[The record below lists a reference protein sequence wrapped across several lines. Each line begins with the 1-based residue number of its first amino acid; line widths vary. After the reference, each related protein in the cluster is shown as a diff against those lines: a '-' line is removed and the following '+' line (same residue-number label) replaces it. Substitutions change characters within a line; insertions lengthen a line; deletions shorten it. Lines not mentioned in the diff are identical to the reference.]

1 MLCSFASDPLSSPA
15 NSVESFVETSAI
27 SYSTSSGSVSGSSG
41 GHHGLQSTEASD
53 FLSDLHNYVALG
65 CISFEDLT
73 DYDDVSDSGGW
84 QAIHQLPL
92 YNCFDTSLYSHLAK
106 LLGAGWIRIQ
116 IGRSV
121 KDRRYIIHRI
131 FILPG
136 DAGHRF
142 IDRTNKKL
150 WVALEC
156 LLIDV
161 DISPQTWQGNYAPE
175 NSQKF
180 DAWAT
185 ADSGSLFYMFNKLPS
200 PSPDTSAVREKYTHE
215 ALEDLLDPE
224 SAIPGLKTALYPYQ
238 RRSAGLMLQR
248 ESVTT
253 LQLDP
258 RLEKRVA
265 PDGSTF
271 FYGPRDLLFLREP
284 RYYEGCR
291 GGILAESMGLGKTLI
306 VLSLILATKDHP
318 PKVPTPYDLPVI
330 RPKVAGLSTMVVST
344 INRKSLPWKVE
355 FERLKHACND
365 MSIYA
370 NILESSPPSYEVP
383 MEPQRWNRKTVRPPP
398 KQMMLASTTLVV
410 VPRNLCRQWQSE
422 LQKHIEP
429 DALRVLVMEDLR
441 RALPLP
447 EELRTYDIVLF
458 SRNRFEAE
466 IRDGSDEQG
475 RRMLATQL
483 ACRCPYIGSTR
494 TRDCTCVRTD
504 DLYDSPLK
512 HLHFKRLVIDEGHFF
527 SNSNTTAVAVANKL
541 VKADHRWIVSG
552 TPAKDLLGVEVDMS
566 TADNMWQ
573 TPGTKSSRDVALQ
586 QRYNFSLTEDT
597 AGAIKSLGSLASNF
611 LKIRPWCAN
620 QLGERKAE
628 WDEYIYRHEDL
639 RRRTYS
645 GFSSCLRRLL
655 ETVVVKTLP
664 EEVERDIELP
674 PLSHEVVRLEPSFYD
689 KLTANLFT
697 IVLTANAVTSERTE
711 ADYLFHKSSAKAR
724 YQLISNL
731 RQSAFFWTGF
741 SESDVRASIKNST
754 EYLAKKGTA
763 CTEEDRRLL
772 TDTLSYAN
780 TILASEGWKTMSRSH
795 EIGLFVDEWPLENAQ
810 YWSFDQSVKPVMTG
824 VSQLLNAQR
833 YVNER
838 AGCEDPGEGLAGAGI
853 KALAPARYEVVEIGG
868 EKKKADKPVLT
879 NGIPTSS
886 LDGEPVLR
894 KRSSLGS
901 KNSKTSPRK
910 SNGLSKVK
918 DSNTKGAKRKS
929 SSTEGSCLEA
939 PQHDRFDIPASSADS
954 KKRRHREMDRIDFSP
969 ESSYL
974 RSRIVGTTSTKLS
987 YLVSQILKHY
997 REEKIL
1003 VFYDGDNIAY
1013 YIAQVLEL
1021 LQIKHEIYAKSLA
1034 AHLKSEYVVRFD
1046 QESQDRVLLMD
1057 VKHAAFGLNLSSAS
1071 RVYFVNPVCRPN
1083 IEAQAIKR
1091 AHRIGQT
1098 RKVYVKTLVL
1108 KGTIEE
1114 KMLERAK
1121 RMTRME
1127 HKDAKALEDDG
1138 GIRQIIQSA
1147 KALPVCE
1154 NEKTGYGQMAPLESP
1169 QQLWGR
1175 EPGWREVVGPAAV
1188 ARHAARKKTTLHDS
1202 MDAHEDTRLIQDDEG
1217 SERNVKRRVLS
1228 FMDCANSNDEDAEM
1242 DGDSET
1248 EPMID
1253 RWKYSLQYSNV
1264 GLNKA
1269 AFKTLRPVML
1279 RSENDPLLP
1288 SMESELLAP
1297 AISPL
1302 ASPRIP
1308 QNPIQEARSEVDG
1321 NQFFPKVLA
1330 LSWANTNGH
1339 DEANLVQKIIRRL

>member
-1 MLCSFASDPLSSPA
+1 MSCLFASDSVSSSP
-15 NSVESFVETSAI
+15 SSIESFAETPATPC
-27 SYSTSSGSVSGSSG
+27 STSSGSKSGASGS
-41 GHHGLQSTEASD
+41 HHGLQSTEASD

-65 CISFEDLT
+65 CITLEDLT
-73 DYDDVSDSGGW
+73 DCDNVSDSGGW

-106 LLGAGWIRIQ
+106 LLEAGWIRVQ
-116 IGRSV
+116 TGRSV
-121 KDRRYIIHRI
+121 RDRRYIIHRV
-131 FILPG
+131 FVLPG

-142 IDRTNKKL
+142 VDRTNKKL

-156 LLIDV
+156 LLADIDV
-161 DISPQTWQGNYAPE
+161 SPQTWQGDYTPQC
-175 NSQKF
+175 SQKF
-180 DAWAT
+180 DPWAT

-200 PSPDTSAVREKYTHE
+200 PSPDPNSLREKYTHE

-224 SAIPGLKTALYPYQ
+224 SAIPGLKTSLYPYQ

-248 ESVTT
+248 ESVTA

-258 RLEKRVA
+258 RLEKRIA

-291 GGILAESMGLGKTLI
+291 GGILAETMGLGKTLI

-318 PKVPTPYDLPVI
+318 PNVPTPYNLPVV
-330 RPKVAGLSTMVVST
+330 RPQVARLSTMVVSA
-344 INRKSLPWKVE
+344 INRKSIPWKVE
-355 FERLKHACND
+355 FERLRHARND

-370 NILESSPPSYEVP
+370 NILENSPPSYEVP
-383 MEPQRWNRKTVRPPP
+383 MEPQRWNRKTVLPPP
-398 KQMMLASTTLVV
+398 KQMILASTTLIV

-447 EELRTYDIVLF
+447 NELRTYDIVLF
-458 SRNRFEAE
+458 SRNRFEME

-512 HLHFKRLVIDEGHFF
+512 HLHFKRLIIDEGHFF
-527 SNSNTTAVAVANKL
+527 SNNNTTAVSVANKL

-566 TADNMWQ
+566 AVDNMWQ
-573 TPGTKSSRDVALQ
+573 IPRTISSRDLILQ
-586 QRYNFSLTEDT
+586 QRYKFSSTEDT
-597 AGAIKSLGSLASNF
+597 AGAIRSLGSLASNF
-611 LKIRPWCAN
+611 LKIRPWCAARV
-620 QLGERKAE
+620 GERKAE

-645 GFSSCLRRLL
+645 GFSTCLRRFL
-655 ETVVVKTLP
+655 EAVVVKTLP
-664 EEVERDIELP
+664 EDVERDIELP
-674 PLSHEVVRLEPSFYD
+674 PLVHEVVRLEPSFYD

-697 IVLTANAVTSERTE
+697 LVLTANAITSERTD
-711 ADYLFHKSSAKAR
+711 ADYLFHKNSAKAR

-741 SESDVRASIKNST
+741 SETDICASIQNST
-754 EYLAKKGTA
+754 CYLAKNGTA
-763 CTEEDRRLL
+763 CSEEDRQLL
-772 TDTLSYAN
+772 TDTLSHAN
-780 TILASEGWKTMSRSH
+780 TILASEGWKAMSRSH
-795 EIGLFVDEWPLENAQ
+795 EIGLFIDDWPVESAQ
-810 YWSFDQSVKPVMTG
+810 YWSFDQGVRPLMTG
-824 VSQLLNAQR
+824 ASQLLYAQR

-838 AGCEDPGEGLAGAGI
+838 AGNIDPGEGLAGAGI
-853 KALAPARYEVVEIGG
+853 KALAPARYGPVERGG
-868 EKKKADKPVLT
+868 VNKRAEKPVLT

-886 LDGEPVLR
+886 LDGEPILR
-894 KRSSLGS
+894 KRSSGT
-901 KNSKTSPRK
+901 KISKTSRSK
-910 SNGLSKVK
+910 SNGSSIVIESTRKRAMRK
-918 DSNTKGAKRKS
+918 APSTKTDRQNV
-929 SSTEGSCLEA
+929 TE
-939 PQHDRFDIPASSADS
+939 HDRVNVPPSSADS
-954 KKRRHREMDRIDFSP
+954 KKRRYSEMDRFDFDP
-969 ESSYL
+969 ESCYL
-974 RSRIVGTTSTKLS
+974 RSRIVGTTSAKLS
-987 YLVSQILKHY
+987 YLASQILKHY
-997 REEKIL
+997 QDEKIL

-1013 YIAQVLEL
+1013 YIAQMLEL

-1046 QESQDRVLLMD
+1046 QETQDRVLLMD
-1057 VKHAAFGLNLSSAS
+1057 VKHAAFGLNISSAS
-1071 RVYFVNPVCRPN
+1071 RIYFVNPVCRPN

-1098 RKVYVKTLVL
+1098 RKVYVETLVL

-1127 HKDAKALEDDG
+1127 HRDAKALEDDG

-1147 KALPVCE
+1147 RALPVYE
-1154 NEKTGYGQMAPLESP
+1154 NEKTGYGQMAPLEKP

-1175 EPGWREVVGPAAV
+1175 EPDWREAIGVAPVV
-1188 ARHAARKKTTLHDS
+1188 RHATRKKKTLHDLG
-1202 MDAHEDTRLIQDDEG
+1202 DGDEEMPIVQSDVD
-1217 SERNVKRRVLS
+1217 SERYRKRRVLA
-1228 FMDCANSNDEDAEM
+1228 FMDCTNANDEDIEV
-1242 DGDSET
+1242 DGDSES
-1248 EPMID
+1248 EPIID
-1253 RWKYSLQYSNV
+1253 RWKDSLQSLREGV
-1264 GLNKA
+1264 NKA
-1269 AFKTLRPVML
+1269 AVKKLKPQML
-1279 RSENDPLLP
+1279 RTEHDLPLP
-1288 SMESELLAP
+1288 SMKSEVLAP
-1297 AISPL
+1297 QMSPL
-1302 ASPRIP
+1302 ASPITP
-1308 QNPIQEARSEVDG
+1308 QAGIQETESKVNED
-1321 NQFFPKVLA
+1321 QSFPIGPV
-1330 LSWANTNGH
+1330 LSWTKANWR
-1339 DEANLVQKIIRRL
+1339 DEADLVQKIIQRL